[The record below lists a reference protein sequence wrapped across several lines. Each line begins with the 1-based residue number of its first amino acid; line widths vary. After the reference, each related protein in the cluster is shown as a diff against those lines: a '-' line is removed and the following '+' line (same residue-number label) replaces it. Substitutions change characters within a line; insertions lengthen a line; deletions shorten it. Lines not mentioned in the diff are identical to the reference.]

1 LPSDVALVA
10 QPWPSRGS
18 IRFDQVSMQYRPGLP
33 LALRSITMDIEGGSR
48 IGICGRT
55 GSGKSSLFVALFR
68 IVELNSGTI
77 TIDGVD
83 LST

>member
-1 LPSDVALVA
+1 
-10 QPWPSRGS
+10 
-18 IRFDQVSMQYRPGLP
+18 
-33 LALRSITMDIEGGSR
+33 MDIEGGSR

>member
-1 LPSDVALVA
+1 MAQDVYPSLQDERIIRVERAGENNLQDIDVTIPRNRLVVIT
-10 QPWPSRGS
+10 G
-18 IRFDQVSMQYRPGLP
+18 VS
-33 LALRSITMDIEGGSR
+33 
-48 IGICGRT
+48 

>member
-1 LPSDVALVA
+1 
-10 QPWPSRGS
+10 
-18 IRFDQVSMQYRPGLP
+18 MQYRPGLP